1 MTRRSAAKPSTGD
14 LVERL
19 LNGAPGA
26 LAKAITIVENGGE
39 LAADILAG
47 IESRRGCALVLG
59 ITGAPGAGKS
69 TLLSA
74 LVGELRRR
82 GKTVGVLAID
92 PSSPLTGGAIL
103 GDRIRMVDHACDSDV
118 FVRSLASRGHVGGLS
133 AAAGRIVH
141 LMDAAGK
148 DVVIVETVGAGQS
161 DVEVDRLADI
171 TIVVCAP
178 GLGDEI
184 QAIKA
189 GILEIADILVVNKA
203 DLPDAGRT
211 ARQLEAMLSL
221 RDARAADVPVIATAA
236 TGGRGIAE
244 LCDAVAAKAEQLEN
258 AARPDRTLG
267 VARLQIANAAAELVQ
282 QRVSSSEDPELAA
295 LCCSVQRGELSP
307 EGAAR
312 RHLEEYFAGSHGKN
326 DKT

>member
-184 QAIKA
+184 QAISRHWRA
-189 GILEIADILVVNKA
+189 RHRRAVRCRGRQ
-203 DLPDAGRT
+203 GRT
-211 ARQLEAMLSL
+211 ARECRPAGP
-221 RDARAADVPVIATAA
+221 DAGGCPASDRKRRGRA
-236 TGGRGIAE
+236 G
-244 LCDAVAAKAEQLEN
+244 
-258 AARPDRTLG
+258 
-267 VARLQIANAAAELVQ
+267 AAAGQQ
-282 QRVSSSEDPELAA
+282 QRRS
-295 LCCSVQRGELSP
+295 
-307 EGAAR
+307 
-312 RHLEEYFAGSHGKN
+312 
-326 DKT
+326 

>member
-1 MTRRSAAKPSTGD
+1 MRRSAAGPAGND

-19 LNGAPGA
+19 LGGAPAA
-26 LAKAITIVENGGE
+26 LAKAITIIENGGDLSAE
-39 LAADILAG
+39 ILTG
-47 IESRRGCALVLG
+47 IKPRLGQALVLG

-82 GKTVGVLAID
+82 GRTVGVLAID
-92 PSSPLTGGAIL
+92 PSSPRSGGAIL
-103 GDRIRMVDHACDSDV
+103 GDRVRMVDHACDPEV

-133 AAAGRIVH
+133 AAAGRIVQ

-148 DVVIVETVGAGQS
+148 DVVILETVGAGQS
-161 DVEVDRLADI
+161 DIEVDGLAHV

-178 GLGDEI
+178 GLGDDI

-203 DLPDAGRT
+203 DLPDAERT
-211 ARQLEAMLSL
+211 AKQLEGMLSL
-221 RDARAADVPVIATAA
+221 REPGAADVPVLSTTATE
-236 TGGRGIAE
+236 GRGITE
-244 LCDAVAAKAEQLEN
+244 LCDAVTAKAERLK
-258 AARPDRTLG
+258 ASAHPHRTLDT
-267 VARLQIANAAAELVQ
+267 ARRQIADAAAELVR
-282 QRVSSSEDPELAA
+282 QRISSSDNSRLAEL
-295 LCCSVQRGELSP
+295 CRSVQRGELDP

-312 RHLEEYFAGSHGKN
+312 RHLEANQHGSWGK
-326 DKT
+326 DDQA

>member
-1 MTRRSAAKPSTGD
+1 VTRRPAAPPASGD

-19 LNGAPGA
+19 LSGAPAA
-26 LAKAITIVENGGE
+26 LAKAITIIENGGE
-39 LAADILAG
+39 QAAEILAG
-47 IESRRGCALVLG
+47 VEPRLGRALVLG

-69 TLLSA
+69 TLLNA
-74 LVGELRRR
+74 LVGELRGR
-82 GKTVGVLAID
+82 GQTVGVLAID
-92 PSSPLTGGAIL
+92 PSSPLSGGAIL
-103 GDRIRMVDHACDSDV
+103 GDRVRMVDHACDPEV

-161 DVEVDRLADI
+161 DVEVQGLAQV

-211 ARQLEAMLSL
+211 ARQLEGMLSL
-221 RDARAADVPVIATAA
+221 REAGAADVPVIATTA
-236 TGGRGIAE
+236 TEGRGIAE
-244 LCDAVAAKAEQLEN
+244 LCDAVAGKAEQLKG
-258 AARPDRTLG
+258 AARPDRSLAA
-267 VARLQIANAAAELVQ
+267 VRLQVAEAAAQLVRQHVSGSKNPDLTELCQ
-282 QRVSSSEDPELAA
+282 
-295 LCCSVQRGELSP
+295 SVLRGELSP
-307 EGAAR
+307 LGAAR
-312 RHLEEYFAGSHGKN
+312 RYLEKYPVSSCSKDNEA
-326 DKT
+326 

>member
-1 MTRRSAAKPSTGD
+1 MTRRAAATPAAGE

-19 LNGAPGA
+19 LSGAPAA
-26 LAKAITIVENGGE
+26 LAKAITIIENGGE

-47 IESRRGCALVLG
+47 IEPRRGRALVLG
-59 ITGAPGAGKS
+59 ITGPPGVGKS

-82 GKTVGVLAID
+82 DKTVGVLAID
-92 PSSPLTGGAIL
+92 PSSPLSGGAIL
-103 GDRIRMVDHACDSDV
+103 GDRIRMVDHACDPQV

-161 DVEVDRLADI
+161 DIEVERLADV

-189 GILEIADILVVNKA
+189 GILEIADVLVVNKA

-211 ARQLEAMLSL
+211 ARQLEGMLSL
-221 RDARAADVPVIATAA
+221 RDPRAADVPVIATTA
-236 TGGRGIAE
+236 TEGRGVAE
-244 LCDAVAAKAEQLEN
+244 LCDAVAARAEQLKSAE
-258 AARPDRTLG
+258 RPDRVLA
-267 VARLQIANAAAELVQ
+267 ARLQIADAAAQLVH
-282 QRVSSSEDPELAA
+282 REVSGSDDPALAG
-295 LCCSVQRGELSP
+295 LCRSVQRGELDP

-312 RHLEEYFAGSHGKN
+312 RYLEKFPAGPCGKDN
-326 DKT
+326 KT